1 MTFLTFL
8 TFVHII
14 GCFWIFIA
22 KISYNDSCSDP
33 DASCSPFV
41 DGINWLFYYK
51 FDDDALSSQY
61 MTCFYWSV
69 TTFASVGY
77 GDIHGINFVER
88 IINLMIMLG
97 GCIFFSIV

>member
-1 MTFLTFL
+1 MTFLTFF

-22 KISYNDSCSDP
+22 KISYDETCALP
-33 DASCSPFV
+33 DAECSPFME
-41 DGINWLFYYK
+41 GNNWLMYYK
-51 FDDDALSSQY
+51 VDVAEMSSQY

-77 GDIHGINFVER
+77 GDIHGINIVER
-88 IINLMIMLG
+88 IINFVIMLG